1 MFVSHLSLV
10 LFHTARKGMEMSDV
24 NQPSM
29 DKAARKVVDSTVM
42 IAFARI
48 FMPVALAIIC
58 WFMTQAVADMKAEIR
73 DGNAAVW
80 SAVKAVQ
87 TTVNTQSTDIAVL
100 KNNNESTGRA
110 VDRLSIIVDKL
121 NSKQP

>member
-1 MFVSHLSLV
+1 
-10 LFHTARKGMEMSDV
+10 MSDV

-48 FMPVALAIIC
+48 FMPVALAIIG
-58 WFMTQAVADMKAEIR
+58 WFMTQAVADMKGEIR

-87 TTVNTQSTDIAVL
+87 ATVNTQSTDIAVL

-110 VDRLSIIVDKL
+110 LDRLTSIVDKL